1 MPEPPSERRRYTRFE
16 IQTRAVLKGTDSASR
31 DFFERTEVL
40 SFDQRGARVRTRFLL
55 NPGAEVE
62 LQLPTEQAPKKLRV
76 VWQGE
81 AGTLFAGMVGLE
93 LVDPNDSWD
102 TATLRSQWEARET

>member
-1 MPEPPSERRRYTRFE
+1 MPELPLERRRYTRFD
-16 IQTRAVLKGTDSASR
+16 IQTRAVLQGTDASSR

-55 NPGAEVE
+55 NPGSEVE
-62 LQLPTEQAPKKLRV
+62 LQLPTEKGPKRLRV

-81 AGTLFAGMVGLE
+81 TGTLFAGMVGLE
-93 LVDPNDSWD
+93 LVDPNDNWD
-102 TATLRSQWEARET
+102 TATLRSQWEAREP